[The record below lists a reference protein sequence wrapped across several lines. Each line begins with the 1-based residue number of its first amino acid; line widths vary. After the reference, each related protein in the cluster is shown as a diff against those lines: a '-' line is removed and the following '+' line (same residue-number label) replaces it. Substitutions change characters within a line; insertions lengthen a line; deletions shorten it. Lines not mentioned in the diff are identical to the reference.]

1 MDRLMPHRLD
11 SRRLSRR
18 VVFGQAVLTQ
28 VFFFCSPSP
37 STSAEPISLSG
48 ALVRLEVDSIIQC
61 IGESL
66 CKPCL

>member
-1 MDRLMPHRLD
+1 MPHRLD
-11 SRRLSRR
+11 SCQLSRR
-18 VVFGQAVLTQ
+18 VVLGQVVLTQ

-37 STSAEPISLSG
+37 STSAEVISLPG
-48 ALVRLEVDSIIQC
+48 ALVRLEVDSITRC